1 LPAKIPVTRGGGNC
15 AQNTAVL
22 VVQGTQGTLGT
33 QGTSG
38 TLPNCQNQ
46 VSQNLAASGTRDVL
60 AKVPPAEWYADA
72 SGSINLLN
80 TSAAPDG
87 NFDGLIYAHN
97 LPHENYLDRML
108 NVIGFGTV
116 GRNGF
121 EKFDNFRTLL
131 YKTFFE
137 CCKGKRKNS
146 FNEEIARKINEEII
160 HRLAFAVTMEIPQF
174 KDFIDYQVFI
184 ADCRNQSTEKVR
196 IWVPLLQKLRQ
207 IYHIHGWGWQCK
219 LYNTNE
225 SWLIESIR
233 KEPRHELF
241 VVHQRNLKKLREQ
254 IQQEQ
259 YESNQSDPLNP
270 SPITANCTPTNNDY
284 QRPKII
290 AHYEK
295 LESERRKSIGGNP
308 LSTTQAREFSFQFH
322 NIPTEQLAKAYE
334 NEINRLIQQ
343 RKTLFQ

>member
-1 LPAKIPVTRGGGNC
+1 
-15 AQNTAVL
+15 
-22 VVQGTQGTLGT
+22 
-33 QGTSG
+33 
-38 TLPNCQNQ
+38 
-46 VSQNLAASGTRDVL
+46 
-60 AKVPPAEWYADA
+60 
-72 SGSINLLN
+72 LL
-80 TSAAPDG
+80 
-87 NFDGLIYAHN
+87 L
-97 LPHENYLDRML
+97 
-108 NVIGFGTV
+108 
-116 GRNGF
+116 
-121 EKFDNFRTLL
+121 
-131 YKTFFE
+131 KTFFE

-146 FNEEIARKINEEII
+146 FNEDVARRINEEII

-225 SWLIESIR
+225 SWLIESSR

-241 VVHQRNLKKLREQ
+241 VVHQRNLRKLKEQ
-254 IQQEQ
+254 IQNEQ
-259 YESNQSDPLNP
+259 YESNYNQPELPQTPAANL
-270 SPITANCTPTNNDY
+270 SPQTSPTSPTPNNND
-284 QRPKII
+284 QRRKII

-295 LESERRKSIGGNP
+295 LESERRKSIGGKT
-308 LSTTQAREFSFQFH
+308 LSTQQAREFSYQFH
-322 NIPTEQLAKAYE
+322 NTPTEHLAQAYE